1 MNIRS
6 PKLFLTAA
14 TIIASSSAANISG
27 SAAFWNI
34 SSSGAA
40 SSVLRTKPEN
50 GRSDFNSVISCALTS
65 ISPVTVYA
73 RRPIAGTRSALRIPR
88 QLISELA
95 SAPTSDSVEMQQS
108 ETCGLEILPSET
120 TSASAPVRKQENT
133 ASVSAPG
140 LPRTRF
146 IIPVVTTSSASSDTV
161 SCIANSAADAHL

>member
-1 MNIRS
+1 MR
-6 PKLFLTAA
+6 LDVHLTGHGVRAA
-14 TIIASSSAANISG
+14 AY
-27 SAAFWNI
+27 
-34 SSSGAA
+34 
-40 SSVLRTKPEN
+40 R
-50 GRSDFNSVISCALTS
+50 
-65 ISPVTVYA
+65 
-73 RRPIAGTRSALRIPR
+73 GTRSALRIPR

-95 SAPTSDSVEMQQS
+95 SAPMSESVEMQQS

-161 SCIANSAADAHL
+161 SCHCEQRRGRALIILQHAGDGQSHGYPYHHDQHYKTHSQAQPQ